1 MKILSFLGGFT
12 VDNSVACDRYKKKIF
27 TIPNI
32 LSMVRIALIPV
43 IIWLFLVK
51 ENYLLTGIF
60 VVISGLTDV
69 VDGMIARRFNMIS
82 DVGKVLDPIAD
93 KATQAVVIILL
104 ILKFPLM
111 ILPLSV
117 GIAKEIFMAITGY
130 MIVKKCDIVLGANW
144 HGKMATVILTVV
156 MALHLVWNT
165 INPILSTVLICIS
178 AASILLSLILYAKR
192 NLGYLS
198 GKIKAE

>member
-1 MKILSFLGGFT
+1 MKFLSFLGGLT
-12 VDNSVACDRYKKKIF
+12 VDNSVASDRYKKKIF
-27 TIPNI
+27 TIPNV
-32 LSMVRIALIPV
+32 LSMVRICLIPV
-43 IIWLFLVK
+43 IIWLFLAE

-93 KATQAVVIILL
+93 KATQTVVIILL

-117 GIAKEIFMAITGY
+117 GIAKEIFMTITGY

-178 AASILLSLILYAKR
+178 ASSILLSLILYAKR
-192 NLGYLS
+192 NFGYLS

>member
-1 MKILSFLGGFT
+1 M
-12 VDNSVACDRYKKKIF
+12 DNSVACDRYKKKIF
-27 TIPNI
+27 TIPNL

-69 VDGMIARRFNMIS
+69 VDGMIARKFNMIS

-117 GIAKEIFMAITGY
+117 GIAKEIFMTITGY
-130 MIVKKCDIVLGANW
+130 MIVKKCDIGLGANW

-156 MALHLVWNT
+156 MALHLVWHT

-178 AASILLSLILYAKR
+178 AASILLSLVLYAKR